1 MTHREEAFV
10 QPVPRC
16 SLPLG
21 AHVTQHNLGSRFSGG
36 LQSLNPPW
44 VGQVVRNN
52 EESAG

>member
-21 AHVTQHNLGSRFSGG
+21 AHVTQHNLGSQFSGG
-36 LQSLNPPW
+36 LQSLNPSPNTL
-44 VGQVVRNN
+44 GRTGGLEQ
-52 EESAG
+52 